1 MVPSK
6 NSARNKTRDSLW
18 QRFPQFRLLVEAS
31 LWSADA
37 THFGDEIKRLNAWAD
52 MYHMDV
58 ADGHFV
64 PGFLFYADL
73 VAALRPLTSRPFHVH
88 LMTDN
93 PCKHIADFA
102 AAGADII
109 SVQAENGPLV
119 PSALE
124 MIHQLN
130 IAAGLVLG
138 LDMLLET
145 IQPWLKQVEL
155 VVLMGTPLGVK
166 GLPPSEG
173 IYARVEK
180 MKELLAA
187 AGMDKQVKV
196 FVDGGIREDTVPRLR
211 SAGADGVVAGSL
223 VFKSPDISRTFEWL
237 HTL

>member
-1 MVPSK
+1 MLPGK
-6 NSARNKTRDSLW
+6 NSAKNKARDSLW
-18 QRFPQFRLLVEAS
+18 QRFPQSRLLVEAS

-37 THFGDEIKRLNAWAD
+37 TRFGDEIKRLDVWAD

-93 PCKHIADFA
+93 PCKHIADFV
-102 AAGADII
+102 AAGADVI

-119 PSALE
+119 PPALE

-138 LDMLLET
+138 LDIPLET
-145 IQPWLKQVEL
+145 VQPWFKQVEL

-173 IYARVEK
+173 IYARVGK

-196 FVDGGIREDTVPRLR
+196 FVDGGIREETVPRLR

-223 VFKSPDISRTFEWL
+223 VFKSPDINRTFQWL